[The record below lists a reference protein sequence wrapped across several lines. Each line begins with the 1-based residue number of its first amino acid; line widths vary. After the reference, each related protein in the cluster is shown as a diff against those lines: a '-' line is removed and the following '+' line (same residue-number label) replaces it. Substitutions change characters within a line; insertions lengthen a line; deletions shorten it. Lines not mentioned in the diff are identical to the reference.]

1 VVLTAAMPIGAN
13 VFPFAQRH
21 RGDAASVGAA
31 VVVSTLLA
39 APVPAILLPLLPM
52 PPR

>member
-1 VVLTAAMPIGAN
+1 MPIDAK
-13 VFPFAQRH
+13 VFLFARPYH
-21 RGDAASVGAA
+21 GDAASVGAA
-31 VVVSTLLA
+31 VIVSTLRA